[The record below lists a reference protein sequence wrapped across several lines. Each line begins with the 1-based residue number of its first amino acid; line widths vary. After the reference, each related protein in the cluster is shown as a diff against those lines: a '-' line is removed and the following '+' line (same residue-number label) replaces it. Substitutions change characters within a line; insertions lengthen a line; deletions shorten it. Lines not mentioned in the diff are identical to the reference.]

1 MESHVP
7 DLIKFLD
14 ASPVNFFAAEE
25 ITRRLDEAG
34 YTRLDAAEKWDLAV
48 MPSVTSDAASTLAN
62 VREISA
68 DLGAMSKELKE
79 LPIDTTFAN
88 IRSITERLDNV
99 MAQLNS
105 PNSTMG
111 LLLNDPALYRSLNSS
126 VASLDSLL
134 NDVKRNPKR
143 YISIK
148 LL

>member
-1 MESHVP
+1 MCIRDS
-7 DLIKFLD
+7 
-14 ASPVNFFAAEE
+14 
-25 ITRRLDEAG
+25 IT
-34 YTRLDAAEKWDLAV
+34 
-48 MPSVTSDAASTLAN
+48 
-62 VREISA
+62 
-68 DLGAMSKELKE
+68 
-79 LPIDTTFAN
+79 
-88 IRSITERLDNV
+88 SITERLDNV